1 MAILIISISFLKQ
14 PSIKVKAISSKIA
27 ESIAETLEKNIAIKG
42 KATFVVSGGN
52 SPVEIFHCLND
63 MPIPWSK
70 IEIILGDDRLVDS
83 TNADSNERLIFDNLM
98 INRASKARYISLI
111 NPELS
116 PSDLTY
122 PFDVVLL
129 GMGMDGHFASLFPDL
144 LMNTDLFDM
153 NAGQDFYES
162 DFPLGNPSYR
172 RITMTLS
179 MLLNT
184 ERCILLVSSDL
195 KRMVLDQA
203 KEDKSLP
210 VHYLLNQ
217 GKLTVEFSDINF

>member
-1 MAILIISISFLKQ
+1 MAILIISISYLKKLA
-14 PSIKVKAISSKIA
+14 IEVKALSSKIA
-27 ESIAETLEKNIAIKG
+27 ESIAQTLEQSIAIKG

-52 SPVEIFHCLND
+52 SPLEIFHYLND

-70 IEIILGDDRLVDS
+70 IEIILGDDRLLDS
-83 TNADSNERLIFDNLM
+83 TNADSNERLIFENLM
-98 INRASKARYISLI
+98 INRASKARYISLS
-111 NPELS
+111 NPELC

-129 GMGMDGHFASLFPDL
+129 GMGLDGHFASLFPDL
-144 LMNTDLFDM
+144 LMNTDLFNI
-153 NAGQDFYES
+153 NAEQDFYVS

-184 ERCILLVSSDL
+184 ERCILLVSSDS

-203 KEDKSLP
+203 KEDNSLP

>member
-1 MAILIISISFLKQ
+1 MAILIISISYLKQ
-14 PSIKVKAISSKIA
+14 PAIKVKTLSSKIA

-70 IEIILGDDRLVDS
+70 IEIILGDDRLLDS

-98 INRASKARYISLI
+98 VNRASKARYVSLT

-144 LMNTDLFDM
+144 LMNTDLFDI
-153 NAGQDFYES
+153 NAEQDFYES

-184 ERCILLVSSDL
+184 ERCILLVSSDS

-203 KEDKSLP
+203 KEDKSFP

-217 GKLTVEFSDINF
+217 GKLAVEFSDINF

>member
-1 MAILIISISFLKQ
+1 MAILIISISYLKQ
-14 PSIKVKAISSKIA
+14 PAIKVKTLSSKIA

-144 LMNTDLFDM
+144 LMNTDLFDI
-153 NAGQDFYES
+153 NAEQDFYES

-184 ERCILLVSSDL
+184 ERCILLVSSDS

-203 KEDKSLP
+203 KEDKSFP

-217 GKLTVEFSDINF
+217 GKLAVEFSDINF

>member
-1 MAILIISISFLKQ
+1 MAILIISISYLKKLA
-14 PSIKVKAISSKIA
+14 IEVKALSFKIA
-27 ESIAETLEKNIAIKG
+27 ESIAQTLEQSIAIKG

-52 SPVEIFHCLND
+52 SPLEIFHCLND

-70 IEIILGDDRLVDS
+70 IEIILGDDRLLDS
-83 TNADSNERLIFDNLM
+83 TNADSNERLIFENLM
-98 INRASKARYISLI
+98 INRASKARYISLS
-111 NPELS
+111 NPELC

-129 GMGMDGHFASLFPDL
+129 GMGLDGHFASLFPDL
-144 LMNTDLFDM
+144 LMNTDLFNI
-153 NAGQDFYES
+153 NAEQDFYVS

-184 ERCILLVSSDL
+184 ERCILLVSSDS

-203 KEDKSLP
+203 KEDESLP